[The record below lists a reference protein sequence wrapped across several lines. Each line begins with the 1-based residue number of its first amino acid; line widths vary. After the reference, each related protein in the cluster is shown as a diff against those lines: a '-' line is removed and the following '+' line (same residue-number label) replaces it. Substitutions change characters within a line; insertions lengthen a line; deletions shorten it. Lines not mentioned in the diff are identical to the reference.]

1 MRRQF
6 NNFISAVYSVLRI
19 GVYRLLNGSSFKSSL
34 IERISPNV
42 VLEFNKGSKIT
53 LGKKI
58 RIHGGSKVKV
68 RPGAELVIEDN
79 VKINYYCIIAC
90 QDKINIGKGTEFG
103 PSVYLYDHDHD
114 YKDGLNI
121 DSCKEHFKTSPIEI
135 GSNCWIGANTV
146 ILRGTQIGDN
156 CVIGAGSVIK
166 GIFPAGSVIVQK
178 RTTEI
183 RGGGYKRVE
192 HFLYFQPCAVQPDW
206 RCAA

>member
-6 NNFISAVYSVLRI
+6 NNLVSVTYSALRI
-19 GVYRLLNGSSFKSSL
+19 GINKILNGSNFRSGL
-34 IERISPNV
+34 VERISPNV
-42 VLEFNKGSKIT
+42 VLEFNKGSKVT

-58 RIHGGSKVKV
+58 RVHSGSKIKV
-68 RPGAELVIEDN
+68 RSGAELNIGDN

-90 QDKINIGKGTEFG
+90 QDKINIGEGTEFG

-114 YKDGLNI
+114 YKEGLNV
-121 DSCKEHFKTSPIEI
+121 DSCKEHFKTSPIII
-135 GSNCWIGANTV
+135 GKNCWIGANSV

-166 GIFPAGSVIVQK
+166 GIFPAGSVMVQK

-183 RGGGYKRVE
+183 RWGGYKRVE
-192 HFLYFQPCAVQPDW
+192 YFLCFQPCAVQPDW
-206 RCAA
+206 GCVA